1 MVKGNARKITKASN
15 SAKKQNAKAPEQVV
29 PGKEVVALTNKTS
42 RVPRP
47 SRSMNAQLEDN
58 SNEVD
63 LNEQIK
69 NLRDENAELKKAAS
83 ENNSDAYRLGM
94 VMD

>member
-1 MVKGNARKITKASN
+1 MGKGNARKITKASN
-15 SAKKQNAKAPEQVV
+15 SAKKQNAKAPEQVA

-63 LNEQIK
+63 LNGILHMVRTDS
-69 NLRDENAELKKAAS
+69 NDW
-83 ENNSDAYRLGM
+83 RLFGTFSFYYHRF
-94 VMD
+94 VI